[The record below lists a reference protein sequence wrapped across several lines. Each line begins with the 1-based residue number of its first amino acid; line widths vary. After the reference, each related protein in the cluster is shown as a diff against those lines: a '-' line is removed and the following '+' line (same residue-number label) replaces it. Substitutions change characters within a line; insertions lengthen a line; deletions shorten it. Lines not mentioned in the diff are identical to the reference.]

1 MPTYEYHCSAC
12 GHEFEQFQ
20 SIKADPVRKCPSCGK
35 LKVVRKIGL
44 GGGVLFKGSGFY
56 ETDYRSESYS
66 KAAEADREKPST
78 SDSAGS
84 SKGAASDAPSGP
96 TKPDAPASGSS
107 KDASKPASSP
117 TTAPAS
123 EPTSSPSKATHPSR
137 VGRGAGNIVHNPPK
151 PREGSKPQAKPPIRK
166 SSGKGQGPKR

>member
-66 KAAEADREKPST
+66 KAAEADREKPATTEGAGATKGESSGPSPAAT
-78 SDSAGS
+78 KPTASPPSGSAEGG
-84 SKGAASDAPSGP
+84 KAASAPAPS
-96 TKPDAPASGSS
+96 SS
-107 KDASKPASSP
+107 SSP
-117 TTAPAS
+117 PN
-123 EPTSSPSKATHPSR
+123 PPSKATHPSR
-137 VGRGAGNIVHNPPK
+137 VGRGAGNIVQNPPK
-151 PREGSKPQAKPPIRK
+151 PRESPKGPASTKAGKPK
-166 SSGKGQGPKR
+166 PKR